1 MQQAVV
7 TWEKE
12 AVMQQGSAHALAE
25 KIGVIGLGYVG
36 LPVALAF
43 SAVAGRVVGFDID
56 AARVLALQAGQDWTG
71 EASKD
76 VLEASSLLIT
86 DRVEDLS
93 GCSFFVVT
101 VPTPV
106 DQDKQPDLAP
116 LTAACRTIAQ
126 VMGPGA
132 VVVIESTVFPG
143 ATEEVC
149 GPLLEA
155 VSGLRRGRDFH
166 LGYSPERINPGDR
179 EHSLARVTKIVSG
192 EDEATLER
200 VASAYGAIIE
210 AGLYRAASIKIAE
223 AAKVIEN
230 TQRDLNIAL
239 MNELSLIFERLGIP
253 TAAVLEAA
261 ATKWNFLPFRPG
273 LVGGHCIGVDPYY
286 LTSRAVQS
294 GYQPE
299 VILAGRRIND
309 EMGRIVARKAVQLL
323 AQAGL
328 SMTKARVAVM
338 GLTFKEDVPD
348 LRNSKVVDLV
358 EELRAFGVAPLLH
371 DPLADAKIVEQD
383 FGSAPGSL
391 AAVQDLDA
399 LILAVPHAAYRSL
412 GAEGLAERL
421 RPGGLL
427 LDLKAAFPA
436 AAKAEGLT
444 YWAL

>member
-1 MQQAVV
+1 
-7 TWEKE
+7 
-12 AVMQQGSAHALAE
+12 MQQGNVQQLAE
-25 KIGVIGLGYVG
+25 EVAVIGLGYVG

-43 SAVAGRVVGFDID
+43 SAVARRVVGFDID
-56 AARVLALQAGQDWTG
+56 PARIAALKHGKDWTG
-71 EASKD
+71 EAS
-76 VLEASSLLIT
+76 EADLQAGRLHFT
-86 DRVEDLS
+86 DQVGDLA
-93 GCSFFVVT
+93 GCTFFVVS
-101 VPTPV
+101 VPTPI
-106 DQDKQPDLAP
+106 DQDKRPDLGP

-126 VMGPGA
+126 VLRPGA
-132 VVVIESTVFPG
+132 VVVIESTVYPG

-155 VSGLRRGRDFH
+155 ASGLRRGRDFH

-179 EHSLARVTKIVSG
+179 AHSLARVVKIVAG
-192 EDEATLER
+192 EDAATLER
-200 VASAYGAIIE
+200 VASAYGAIIK
-210 AGLYRAASIKIAE
+210 AGLHRAGSIKIAE

-261 ATKWNFLPFRPG
+261 ATKWNFLAFKPG

-309 EMGRIVARKAVQLL
+309 EMGRIVARRAVQLL
-323 AQAGL
+323 ACAGHSL
-328 SMTKARVAVM
+328 TAARVAVL
-338 GLTFKEDVPD
+338 GLTFKEDVSD
-348 LRNSKVVDLV
+348 LRNSRVVDLV
-358 EELRAFGVAPLLH
+358 EELRAYGIAPLLH
-371 DPLADAKIVEQD
+371 DPLADPGIVERD
-383 FGSAPGSL
+383 FSIAPQPL
-391 AAVQDLDA
+391 AAAQDLDA
-399 LILAVPHAAYRSL
+399 LILAVPHAAYRAL
-412 GAEGLAERL
+412 GVAGLIARL
-421 RPGGLL
+421 RPGGIL

-436 AAKAEGLT
+436 AAAVEGLT

>member
-1 MQQAVV
+1 
-7 TWEKE
+7 
-12 AVMQQGSAHALAE
+12 MQQGGTQRLAE
-25 KIGVIGLGYVG
+25 QIAVIGLGYVG

-43 SAVAGRVVGFDID
+43 SAVAQRVVGFDID
-56 AARVLALQAGQDWTG
+56 TARVEALQAGRDWTE
-71 EASKD
+71 EASEAELRASRLQVTD
-76 VLEASSLLIT
+76 QVADLE
-86 DRVEDLS
+86 

-106 DQDKQPDLAP
+106 DQEKRPDLAP
-116 LTAACRTIAQ
+116 LTAACRTIARVLQ
-126 VMGPGA
+126 PGG

-155 VSGLRRGRDFH
+155 ASGLKRGRDFH

-179 EHSLARVTKIVSG
+179 THSLARVVKIVAG
-192 EDEATLER
+192 EDAATLER
-200 VASAYGAIIE
+200 VAEAYGAIID
-210 AGLYRAASIKIAE
+210 AGLHRAGSIKIAE

-239 MNELSLIFERLGIP
+239 MNELSLIFERLEIP

-261 ATKWNFLPFRPG
+261 ATKWNFLPFKPG

-309 EMGRIVARKAVQLL
+309 EMGRVVARRAVQLL
-323 AQAGL
+323 ARAGHSL
-328 SMTKARVAVM
+328 TEARVAVL

-358 EELRAFGVAPLLH
+358 EELRAFGILPLLH
-371 DPLADAKIVEQD
+371 DPLAEPAIVAQD
-383 FGSAPGSL
+383 FALAPQPL
-391 AAVQDLDA
+391 EKAEDLDA

-412 GAEGLAERL
+412 GMAGLLRRL
-421 RPGGLL
+421 RRDGLF
-427 LDLKAAFPA
+427 LDLKAAFPMA
-436 AAKAEGLT
+436 AAEEGVT